1 MNIGEAGKLTGLS
14 PDTIR
19 FYEKRGL
26 ILSTKRDEK
35 GHRYYAESDVG
46 WLGMLACLRGTGM
59 PLSETE
65 SFTRLVQEGEHTVPQ
80 RIEILQGHRE
90 RLEEKRAELDR
101 YQRHLDEKIAY
112 YNEVVKTEEKKKA
125 Q

>member
-1 MNIGEAGKLTGLS
+1 MNIGEAAKMSGLS

-46 WLGMLACLRGTGM
+46 WLGLLACLRGTGM

-65 SFTRLVQEGEHTVPQ
+65 TFTHLVNEGEHTVPD
-80 RIEILQGHRE
+80 RIDLLENHRE
-90 RLEEKRAELDR
+90 RLAEKRAELDA
-101 YQRHLDEKIAY
+101 YEKHLDEKIAY
-112 YNEVVKTEEKKKA
+112 YNSLLKEQKHEAA